1 MKERLTGAIV
11 LVALIVLLVPAL
23 LTGPIRSAPA
33 PQGAAPVAGEPP
45 LRSYTIDLADD
56 SHTRTTSAATDGSPA
71 PRVSGPAQPLPI
83 PPPANKTLDFPPSV
97 GPSSTREAPAAG
109 AAHTADAVQPPA
121 SDKPAV
127 PDNPAVPD
135 KPSAQPPAV
144 TPPQETE
151 HHPSSAQQPTNTTL
165 GFLGTPADGWMVQL
179 GSFARRANAD
189 RLARELKRKGF
200 RAAVSESSGG
210 GRRLY
215 RVRVGPTAD
224 RSGAEQLTAKLRA
237 AGHPGSIVSK

>member
-11 LVALIVLLVPAL
+11 LVALIVLLVPEL

-56 SHTRTTSAATDGSPA
+56 SHTRATSAATDGSAA

-83 PPPANKTLDFPPSV
+83 PAPANKTLDFAPG
-97 GPSSTREAPAAG
+97 GPSSTREAPAAS

-121 SDKPAV
+121 PDKPVV

-135 KPSAQPPAV
+135 KPSAQPSAV
-144 TPPQETE
+144 TPPQEIE
-151 HHPSSAQQPTNTTL
+151 HHPTSARQPTNKTL
-165 GFLGTPADGWMVQL
+165 DFQGTPAGGWIVQL
-179 GSFARRANAD
+179 GSFASRANAD

-224 RSGAEQLTAKLRA
+224 RTGAEQLTAKLRA